1 MTIIAQTPDSAGI
14 ASAQSQANAIGV
26 AAQVTISPRQFV
38 FFAAFD
44 GTNNDRNAVCK
55 SGITREMLRNE

>member
-1 MTIIAQTPDSAGI
+1 MTIISQTLDSTRI

-26 AAQVTISPRQFV
+26 AAQVTISSMQFG

-44 GTNNDRNAVCK
+44 RH
-55 SGITREMLRNE
+55 